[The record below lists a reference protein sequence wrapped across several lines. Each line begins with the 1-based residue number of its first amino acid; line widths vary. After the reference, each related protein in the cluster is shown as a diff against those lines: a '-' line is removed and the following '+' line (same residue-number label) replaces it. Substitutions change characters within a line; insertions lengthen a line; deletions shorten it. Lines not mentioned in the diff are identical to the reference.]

1 MEVTLIVAL
10 LTAGWMLKVHDQR
23 RRILLLGRH
32 LAHYRI
38 EKHMETL
45 TQGYLRALGEGDPQR
60 QHAIWNILRT
70 TEQALRSEFERF
82 AADIA
87 GLPEEDTR
95 VSRLPFAL
103 PHAARW
109 LPGHTFDFRRAI
121 AIHADGIRR
130 AVERSGEPDARS
142 SAYTL
147 SAELFLMQH
156 TCHWFCKSRT
166 VASARMLARH
176 KTAYD
181 QLLASVSRETRAAY
195 DELLAGAR

>member
-10 LTAGWMLKVHDQR
+10 LTAAWLLKAHDQR

-32 LAHYRI
+32 LANYRI

-45 TQGYLRALGEGDPQR
+45 SQGYLRALGEADPQR
-60 QHAIWNILRT
+60 QEAIWNILRT
-70 TEQALRSEFERF
+70 TEQALRSEFDRF

-87 GLPEEDTR
+87 GLPEAETR
-95 VSRLPFAL
+95 VSKLPMAL

-109 LPGHTFDFRRAI
+109 LPTHTFDFRRAI
-121 AIHADGIRR
+121 GIHADGIRR
-130 AVERSGEPDARS
+130 AVDRSGEPTARD
-142 SAYTL
+142 SAFTL

-176 KTAYD
+176 QTAYD
-181 QLLASVSRETRAAY
+181 QLLSSVSRETRTAY
-195 DELLAGAR
+195 EALLGGAR